1 MRYPETVACVRF
13 SGEHRLPGCKSRQ
26 LAETVFNRSVNT
38 PECCRQAAGNCGLA
52 ARAPQSG
59 YQKSPR
65 LRDACATPNTDP
77 QRVHCAHSSRALD
90 SPRKNAR
97 ASPAKWREPVIK
109 TRSLLRCAAEIA
121 SATDGVME

>member
-1 MRYPETVACVRF
+1 MRPGSAGVLAETIF
-13 SGEHRLPGCKSRQ
+13 SGEHRLPACKFRQ
-26 LAETVFNRSVNT
+26 PAETVFNRS
-38 PECCRQAAGNCGLA
+38 ECCRQSAGNCGLA
-52 ARAPQSG
+52 ARAPQNEN
-59 YQKSPR
+59 QKSPR
-65 LRDACATPNTDP
+65 LRDACATRNTDLH
-77 QRVHCAHSSRALD
+77 RVHCAHSSRALD